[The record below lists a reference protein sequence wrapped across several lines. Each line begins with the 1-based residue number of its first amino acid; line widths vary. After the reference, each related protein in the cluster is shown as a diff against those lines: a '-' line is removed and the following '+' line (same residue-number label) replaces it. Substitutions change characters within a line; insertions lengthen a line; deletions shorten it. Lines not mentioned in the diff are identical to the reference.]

1 VPVLNFGFIAF
12 MMLASFEFG
21 PDVKK
26 PARSADE
33 KGEWACFHVGGMPEA
48 RRPWG
53 RVAFPLARNACL
65 AHVVGF
71 NGFGIKYSALLA
83 AAATIL
89 GILRRG

>member
-1 VPVLNFGFIAF
+1 MPVLNFAVIAF
-12 MMLASFEFG
+12 MMLASFECG
-21 PDVKK
+21 PEVKK
-26 PARSADE
+26 PARSVDE
-33 KGEWACFHVGGMPEA
+33 KGARACFHVGRMPEA

-53 RVAFPLARNACL
+53 RVTFPLARNAFL